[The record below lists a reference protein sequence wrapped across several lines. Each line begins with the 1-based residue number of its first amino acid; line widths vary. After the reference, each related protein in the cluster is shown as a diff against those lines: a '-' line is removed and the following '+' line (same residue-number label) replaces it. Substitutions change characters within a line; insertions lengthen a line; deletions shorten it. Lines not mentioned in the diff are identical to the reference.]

1 MRSLWWFNLLKT
13 VTKRGLKSE
22 IYLTYYD
29 KDILVSGEKLSDKH
43 INLAQRI
50 LKGKF
55 SKINRLHLTLL
66 RDKPHKESTNNAF
79 QIFHTCGDH
88 WLCATTIGISG

>member
-13 VTKRGLKSE
+13 VIKRGLKSE
-22 IYLTYYD
+22 ICLTYYD
-29 KDILVSGEKLSDKH
+29 KDILASGEKLSDKH
-43 INLAQRI
+43 INLAQRL

-66 RDKPHKESTNNAF
+66 QDKPHKQSTNNAL
-79 QIFHTCGDH
+79 QIFHTGGDH
-88 WLCATTIGISG
+88 WLCATTIGLSG